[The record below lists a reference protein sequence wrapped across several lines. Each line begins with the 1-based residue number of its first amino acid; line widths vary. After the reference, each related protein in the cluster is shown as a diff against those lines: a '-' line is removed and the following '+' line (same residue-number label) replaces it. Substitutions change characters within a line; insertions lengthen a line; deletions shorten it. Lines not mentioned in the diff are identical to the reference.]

1 MKNFL
6 GFIKLFSINIVAM
19 AAVLVAVCYFAL
31 SWLDSYTLHGQVIEV
46 PYICGMN
53 IEDAAELVRSKKL
66 DFEIVDYKYK
76 KGAREDEVV
85 EQQPLRGSQVKEG
98 RKIQLTLNS
107 SREPEMRLPDVVDNC
122 SLREAVARI
131 TAAGFK
137 LTENVKING
146 EADWVYAVLKGADT
160 LQNGAMVPVG
170 ATLTLCI
177 GNGEEIVEEGEAVIE
192 ESWFE

>member
-1 MKNFL
+1 MNKL
-6 GFIKLFSINIVAM
+6 TPFIRSFFVNILAM
-19 AAVLVAVCYFAL
+19 LAVFVAVCYFAL
-31 SWLDSYTLHGQVIEV
+31 SWLDDYTLHGQVIEV
-46 PYICGMN
+46 PNVCGMDV
-53 IEDAAELVRSKKL
+53 DAAAGLLRGKEL
-66 DFEIVDYKYK
+66 DFEVVDYKYK
-76 KGAREDEVV
+76 KGAIEDEVV
-85 EQQPLRGSQVKEG
+85 EQQPLRGAQVKRN

-107 SREPEMRLPDVVDNC
+107 SKEPEMRLPDVVDNS

-137 LTENVKING
+137 LTENVKVEG
-146 EADWVYAVLKGADT
+146 EADWVYAVLMGNDT

-177 GNGEEIVEEGEAVIE
+177 GNGSEPVEEGEPIIE